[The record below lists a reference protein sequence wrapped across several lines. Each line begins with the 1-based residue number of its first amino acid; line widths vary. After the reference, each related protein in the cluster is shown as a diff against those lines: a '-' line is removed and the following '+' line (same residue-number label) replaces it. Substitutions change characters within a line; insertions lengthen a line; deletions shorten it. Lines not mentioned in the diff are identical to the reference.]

1 MGDTE
6 TNFIDFIRETRFDL
20 IIDSYLV
27 NIYNYMK
34 TKEKEIH
41 VDLFIPWMS
50 CKYGKKFEGHKHSK
64 YLLIWS
70 RDFKDE
76 LDDEFV
82 LSGGV

>member
-1 MGDTE
+1 
-6 TNFIDFIRETRFDL
+6 
-20 IIDSYLV
+20 
-27 NIYNYMK
+27 MK

-70 RDFKDE
+70 GDFKDE
-76 LDDEFV
+76 LEDELV